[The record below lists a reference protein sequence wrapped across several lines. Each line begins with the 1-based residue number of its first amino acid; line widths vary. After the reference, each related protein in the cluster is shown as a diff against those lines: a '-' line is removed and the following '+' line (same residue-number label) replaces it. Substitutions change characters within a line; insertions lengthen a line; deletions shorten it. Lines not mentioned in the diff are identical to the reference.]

1 MKIGTLLIYIYRDL
15 PLYAVEIDS
24 TNKRI
29 IEILQN
35 ELIFRLKSFI
45 IEL

>member
-1 MKIGTLLIYIYRDL
+1 M